1 LIGEQGLGV
10 MYVFLLFLGA
20 ATTAAG
26 LALVT
31 SVVMGHDGIETIT
44 PGMIAAV
51 GGLLLVGLG
60 LTVRVLQRIE
70 QALATRPMLRPL
82 RPGET
87 AAAGAA
93 AERAS
98 GPTPIPFP
106 SRPKT
111 ESGARAAALTA
122 NAAPAPAEDAAS
134 ELLREKFPT
143 MVQLENASVVAE
155 ADISLLPQA
164 PASAKQEAGA
174 RANGAAG
181 SRTNG
186 AAPSKLAPLGAD
198 ARASGSSARP
208 KGSVFEA
215 FWPKGQRT
223 RKEGGPAPAQ
233 VTTPSL
239 FQAELAQANEAAA
252 PEPPPEVDEREPL
265 AQPPVSVLKSGVVE
279 GMAYTLYSDGS
290 IEAQFPQGMLRF
302 GSINELRN
310 HIESNA

>member
-20 ATTAAG
+20 ATTSAG

-31 SVVMGHDGIETIT
+31 SVVTGHDGIETIT
-44 PGMIAAV
+44 PGMIAVV

-70 QALATRPMLRPL
+70 RALAARPMLRPL

-87 AAAGAA
+87 AAA
-93 AERAS
+93 EHAS
-98 GPTPIPFP
+98 GPAPIPFP

-111 ESGARAAALTA
+111 ESGARAA

-143 MVQLENASVVAE
+143 MVQLENAPAVAE

-186 AAPSKLAPLGAD
+186 AAPSKRVPLDAD
-198 ARASGSSARP
+198 ARTSVSSARP

-239 FQAELAQANEAAA
+239 FQAELAQANDVAA
-252 PEPPPEVDEREPL
+252 PEPQPEVDEREPP